1 MFKFL
6 GLLMSAALLLTLPA
20 EAKVKLA
27 KITLTKD
34 NVVTMNTYF
43 NQQSVA
49 KLTKSVHEL
58 DARLP
63 SKEPI
68 FVVLDTGGGSIQAG
82 LEAIQNIKNL
92 NRPVHTISIFA
103 ASMGFQTAQG
113 LGYRLITRDGTM
125 MSHKARGGF
134 YGEFPGQLDARYSY
148 YLKRLHRMNKHVV
161 KRTKGKH
168 TLKSYNSLVENEY
181 WCDGVDCI
189 KQGFADALVNA
200 SCDKSL
206 EGTTEKLDRKFLWN
220 GLAIKIVDTVSN
232 CPLITGFLDYN
243 IYINDEPIFGSET
256 GYYNPLNSYNIP
268 LEVKQEL
275 TKIIQEKL
283 NSRKNHRVVKKGY

>member
-1 MFKFL
+1 MLKFIT
-6 GLLMSAALLLTLPA
+6 LLVGAMLILATPA
-20 EAKVKLA
+20 EAKIKL
-27 KITLTKD
+27 KKVVLTED

-43 NQQSVA
+43 DSQSVA
-49 KLTKSVHEL
+49 ALTKRIHDL

-68 FVVLDTGGGSIQAG
+68 FVVLDSGGGSIQAG
-82 LEAIQNIKNL
+82 LEAIQNIRNI

-113 LGYRLITRDGTM
+113 LGYRLITKDGTM

-148 YLKRLHRMNKHVV
+148 YLKRLQRMNKKVV

-168 TLKSYNSLVENEY
+168 TLKSYNALVENEY
-181 WCDGVDCI
+181 WCDGADCI

-200 SCDKSL
+200 KCDKSL
-206 EGTTEKLDRKFLWN
+206 EGTKEQLYSKFLWQ
-220 GLAIKIVDTVSN
+220 GLAIKIVDTISR
-232 CPLITGFLDYN
+232 CPIITGALDYN
-243 IYINDEPIFGSET
+243 IYVNDEPLFGSK
-256 GYYNPLNSYNIP
+256 YSNPLGSYGIDPNTKLKLTEVLRKK
-268 LEVKQEL
+268 LED
-275 TKIIQEKL
+275 
-283 NSRKNHRVVKKGY
+283 RKSNRTVKKGY